1 MEEKQHSLDDI
12 KKFLVY
18 ELKLISFSN
27 KVEFFDEA
35 DFEVIFQAFDV
46 FGEGEIKIEKVF
58 NILSVFKI
66 QYDKDNVV
74 SKYKINPKEPVKKA
88 VVLKIV
94 KREYN
99 KMVSLDNTS

>member
-1 MEEKQHSLDDI
+1 MDEI

-46 FGEGEIKIEKVF
+46 FGEGEVKLEKVF
-58 NILSVFKI
+58 NILGVFKI
-66 QYDKDNVV
+66 PYDKETII
-74 SKYKINPKEPVKKA
+74 SKYKINPKESVKKA